1 MVAPVRHRPGKP
13 FAVNNKP
20 ALLDKMYNLFLGP
33 GGDRWLNDE
42 VKWLAVTHKS
52 FDHGRRGFNDRMAYL
67 GKRIVQLQTT
77 LAIINSPSSGILE
90 TPAATSEGAAER
102 TPFTHPALTGL
113 ESLSV
118 MKVDEILEKGR
129 LAQLGN
135 RYGLAS
141 VIRWKPKKA
150 DNLMGSGIESVVVE
164 SLYAIVGAVALSK
177 GGKVAATVAR
187 EKILQPLGLV
197 VG

>member
-1 MVAPVRHRPGKP
+1 MVAPVRHRPGTP
-13 FAVNNKP
+13 FAVNSKP
-20 ALLDKMYNLFLGP
+20 APLNKMYNLFLGP
-33 GGDRWLNDE
+33 GGNKWLNED

-67 GKRIVQLQTT
+67 GKRIVHLHTT
-77 LAIINSPSSGILE
+77 LAIINSPTSGIPE
-90 TPAATSEGAAER
+90 TPTVTSQDAAER
-102 TPFTHPALTGL
+102 TPFTHPALAGL
-113 ESLSV
+113 ENLSI
-118 MKVDEILEKGR
+118 MKVDEILDKSR

-164 SLYAIVGAVALSK
+164 ALYAIVGAVALSK
-177 GGKVAATVAR
+177 GGTVAATVVR